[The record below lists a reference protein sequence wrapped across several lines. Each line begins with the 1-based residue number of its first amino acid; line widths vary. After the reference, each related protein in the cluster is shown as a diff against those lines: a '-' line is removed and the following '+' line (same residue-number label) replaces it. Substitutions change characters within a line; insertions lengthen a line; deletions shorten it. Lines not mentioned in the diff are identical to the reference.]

1 MRAVTYI
8 PSLSKSKRL
17 EKKNL
22 DVKLIDFGEECFG
35 CAIHA
40 SQ

>member
-22 DVKLIDFGEECFG
+22 DVKLINFGEECFG
-35 CAIHA
+35 CAIRA